1 MTLRI
6 RRFAP
11 VLLLA
16 GGLGLAVGV
25 GPVFDEALAEAGG
38 NGKGIGQGGARGGAN
53 SGGGPAASA
62 QGLAKGS
69 TKNSFQANSLGR
81 LNSLIHASNS
91 AWQNAKGNSPMG
103 ILSGEY
109 KTALQMFGTLEA
121 TELPT
126 IQDLGAI
133 LAKVANKDEV
143 SPEAIDLI
151 HQRMIEAGVITNEE
165 LEAASASLA
174 PSSAPSLDATAPA
187 PTFAELLT
195 EQANLVQASQATQ
208 GLGSIY

>member
-1 MTLRI
+1 
-6 RRFAP
+6 
-11 VLLLA
+11 
-16 GGLGLAVGV
+16 
-25 GPVFDEALAEAGG
+25 
-38 NGKGIGQGGARGGAN
+38 
-53 SGGGPAASA
+53 
-62 QGLAKGS
+62 
-69 TKNSFQANSLGR
+69 
-81 LNSLIHASNS
+81 
-91 AWQNAKGNSPMG
+91 MG

-109 KTALQMFGTLEA
+109 TTAILMFSAGA

-133 LAKVANKDEV
+133 LAKVANKDEI

-151 HQRMIEAGVITNEE
+151 HQRMIEAGVITNED
-165 LEAASASLA
+165 LETASASLA

>member
-1 MTLRI
+1 
-6 RRFAP
+6 
-11 VLLLA
+11 
-16 GGLGLAVGV
+16 
-25 GPVFDEALAEAGG
+25 
-38 NGKGIGQGGARGGAN
+38 
-53 SGGGPAASA
+53 
-62 QGLAKGS
+62 LAKGP
-69 TKNSFQANSLGR
+69 TQNSFQANSLGR

-109 KTALQMFGTLEA
+109 KTALQMFGTLGA

>member
-1 MTLRI
+1 
-6 RRFAP
+6 
-11 VLLLA
+11 
-16 GGLGLAVGV
+16 
-25 GPVFDEALAEAGG
+25 
-38 NGKGIGQGGARGGAN
+38 
-53 SGGGPAASA
+53 
-62 QGLAKGS
+62 
-69 TKNSFQANSLGR
+69 
-81 LNSLIHASNS
+81 
-91 AWQNAKGNSPMG
+91 
-103 ILSGEY
+103 
-109 KTALQMFGTLEA
+109 MFGTLDA
-121 TELPT
+121 AELPT